1 MKTQSNTEPHSVF
14 AELLLNAREIF
25 NLQVPCYCNLSP
37 AQKSTNYMIT
47 VKLLFQFLSK
57 KTLNMPSLFLS
68 YKGENKSSIEF
79 TFIRLK
85 DFFNRLNLGI
95 KRLCTLYLLFKMG
108 STALEYQHNLGACE
122 KFTISGPTPTLLNQ
136 KLLCNKIP
144 YDSQVH

>member
-1 MKTQSNTEPHSVF
+1 
-14 AELLLNAREIF
+14 
-25 NLQVPCYCNLSP
+25 
-37 AQKSTNYMIT
+37 MIT

-68 YKGENKSSIEF
+68 YKGENKSSIKF